1 VVGLG
6 AMGGR
11 MAARLL
17 DAGYPVTVWNRSPAA
32 AEPLSRRGAAVAAT
46 PAEAAAGAQTL
57 ITMVSGP
64 QALRAVT
71 EGTAGVAAGAHRSL
85 TVIEMSTVGPGA
97 VTRLAD
103 ALPAGTGL
111 LDAPVLG
118 SVREAEAGTL
128 TIFAGGPAAELDRA
142 RPLLAALGTVMATGP
157 LGSGAAAKLMAN
169 MALFSTV
176 AALGEAIALGRALGL
191 GPDVLADVLAV
202 TPLGE
207 QAARRRPAIDAGDY
221 PRRFALSLARKD
233 AGLIGQAARSAGAE
247 LRLAEAARAW
257 LADAEAAGWGEHD
270 YTAVLAAILGPRHPR
285 DPARDTRDRNA
296 PDRKAPARKA
306 PARDTPARKAPA
318 RDTPARDTPARDT
331 PARDTP
337 ARPPRRYDGL
347 ILDLDGVVWL
357 GGQPIGG
364 AAEAVARLR
373 GHGTRVLFLTND
385 PGESRARQ
393 AARLAAAG
401 IPASADEVITSGYAM
416 GRYLASRPEL
426 AGRPALVCGPPAL
439 GEEIARAGIRAL
451 PLDQAGQAG
460 HAGQA
465 TQATQAGM
473 VIVAG
478 HEGFGY
484 AELRAAIRAIAGGAA
499 LFATGRDPV
508 VPTSDGPL
516 PATGAVLAAVE
527 AATGVTATV
536 IGKPHPFIF
545 GIARDAL
552 PGCEHIA
559 MVGDNLDADI
569 AGARNAGLEAILV
582 LTGATAEPDLRR
594 SPVRPDRVL
603 ASLAALGAEL
613 EGG

>member
-270 YTAVLAAILGPRHPR
+270 YTAVLAAILGPPHPR
-285 DPARDTRDRNA
+285 DTKTPDTNA
-296 PDRKAPARKA
+296 PDTATPHTKTPDTKTPDTKTPDTRAPGAA
-306 PARDTPARKAPA
+306 
-318 RDTPARDTPARDT
+318 
-331 PARDTP
+331 
-337 ARPPRRYDGL
+337 PRRYDGL

-357 GGQPIGG
+357 GRQPIPG
-364 AAEAVARLR
+364 AAGAVARLR
-373 GHGTRVLFLTND
+373 RHGTRVVFLTND
-385 PGESRARQ
+385 PGESRAAQ

-401 IPASADEVITSGYAM
+401 FPASADEVITSGYAIA
-416 GRYLASRPEL
+416 RYLASRPGL
-426 AGRPALVCGPPAL
+426 DPRPALVCGPPAL
-439 GEEIARAGIRAL
+439 GEEIARAGIRSV
-451 PLDQAGQAG
+451 PLDQAGR
-460 HAGQA
+460 
-465 TQATQAGM
+465 AGM

-484 AELRAAIRAIAGGAA
+484 AELRAAIRAVAGGAA
-499 LFATGRDPV
+499 LFATGRDPI
-508 VPTSDGPL
+508 VPTRDGPL

-569 AGARNAGLEAILV
+569 TGARNAGLHAILV
-582 LTGATAEPDLRR
+582 LTGATTEPDLRR
-594 SPVRPDRVL
+594 SPVQPDRVL
-603 ASLAALGAEL
+603 PSLAALGAEL
-613 EGG
+613 EGD

>member
-1 VVGLG
+1 
-6 AMGGR
+6 
-11 MAARLL
+11 
-17 DAGYPVTVWNRSPAA
+17 
-32 AEPLSRRGAAVAAT
+32 
-46 PAEAAAGAQTL
+46 
-57 ITMVSGP
+57 
-64 QALRAVT
+64 
-71 EGTAGVAAGAHRSL
+71 
-85 TVIEMSTVGPGA
+85 
-97 VTRLAD
+97 
-103 ALPAGTGL
+103 
-111 LDAPVLG
+111 VLG

-176 AALGEAIALGRALGL
+176 AALGEAISLGRALGL
-191 GPDVLADVLAV
+191 RPDALADVLAV
-202 TPLGE
+202 TPLAE
-207 QAARRRPAIDAGDY
+207 QAVRRRPAIEAGDY

-270 YTAVLAAILGPRHPR
+270 YTAVLAAILGPPHPR
-285 DPARDTRDRNA
+285 DTKTPDTKTPDTKTPDTRA
-296 PDRKAPARKA
+296 PGAA
-306 PARDTPARKAPA
+306 
-318 RDTPARDTPARDT
+318 
-331 PARDTP
+331 
-337 ARPPRRYDGL
+337 PRRYDGL
-347 ILDLDGVVWL
+347 ILDQDGVVWL
-357 GGQPIGG
+357 GRQPIPG
-364 AAEAVARLR
+364 AAGAVARLR
-373 GHGTRVLFLTND
+373 RHGTRVVFLTND
-385 PGESRARQ
+385 PGESRAAQ

-401 IPASADEVITSGYAM
+401 FPASADEVITSGYAIA
-416 GRYLASRPEL
+416 RYLASRPGL
-426 AGRPALVCGPPAL
+426 DPRPALVCGPPAL
-439 GEEIARAGIRAL
+439 GEEIARAGIRSV
-451 PLDQAGQAG
+451 PLDQAGR
-460 HAGQA
+460 
-465 TQATQAGM
+465 AGM

-569 AGARNAGLEAILV
+569 AGARRAGLEAILV
-582 LTGATAEPDLRR
+582 LTGATTEPGLRR
-594 SPVRPDRVL
+594 SPVQPDRVL
-603 ASLAALGAEL
+603 PSLAALGAEL
-613 EGG
+613 EGD

>member
-1 VVGLG
+1 MKPVAVVGLG

-11 MAARLL
+11 LAARLL
-17 DAGYPVTVWNRSPAA
+17 DAGHPVTVWNRSPGAA
-32 AEPLSRRGAAVAAT
+32 AALASRGATVAAT
-46 PAEAAAGAQTL
+46 PAAAAAGVQTL
-57 ITMVSGP
+57 ITMVSDP

-71 EGTAGVAAGAHRSL
+71 EGASGVAAGAHRTL
-85 TVIEMSTVGPGA
+85 TVIEMSTVGPDA

-118 SVREAEAGTL
+118 SVREAEAGSL

-142 RPLLAALGTVMATGP
+142 RPLLSVLGTVIATGP

-169 MALFSTV
+169 LALFSTV

-191 GPDVLADVLAV
+191 RPDSVADVLAV
-202 TPLGE
+202 TPLAE

-233 AGLIGQAARSAGAE
+233 AGLIDQAARSAGAD
-247 LRLAEAARAW
+247 LRLAEAARGW
-257 LADAEAAGWGEHD
+257 LAEAEAAGWGEHD
-270 YTAVLAAILGPRHPR
+270 YTAVLAAILGPRRPPDAAR
-285 DPARDTRDRNA
+285 DPARDGA
-296 PDRKAPARKA
+296 AR
-306 PARDTPARKAPA
+306 R
-318 RDTPARDTPARDT
+318 
-331 PARDTP
+331 
-337 ARPPRRYDGL
+337 PRRYDGL
-347 ILDLDGVVWL
+347 ILDLDGVIWL
-357 GGQPIGG
+357 GSEPIAG

-373 GHGTRVLFLTND
+373 GHGTRVVFLTND

-393 AARLAAAG
+393 AARLAASG
-401 IPASADEVITSGYAM
+401 IPATADEVVTSGHAM
-416 GRYLASRPEL
+416 ARYLAACPEL
-426 AGRPALVCGPPAL
+426 DGRPALVCGPPAL
-439 GEEIARAGIRAL
+439 GEEIARAGIAAV
-451 PLDQAGQAG
+451 PLDRPG
-460 HAGQA
+460 
-465 TQATQAGM
+465 QAGM

-499 LFATGRDPV
+499 LFATGRDPI
-508 VPTSDGPL
+508 VPTGDGPL

-559 MVGDNLDADI
+559 MVGDNLAADI
-569 AGARNAGLEAILV
+569 AGARGAGLEAILV
-582 LTGATAEPDLRR
+582 LTGATAEPDLGR
-594 SPVRPDRVL
+594 SPVQPDRVL
-603 ASLAALGAEL
+603 PSLAALGAEL
-613 EGG
+613 EGD

>member
-1 VVGLG
+1 MNAVAVVGLG
-6 AMGGR
+6 AMGSR

-17 DAGYPVTVWNRSPAA
+17 DAGHPVTVWNRSPAA
-32 AEPLSRRGAAVAAT
+32 AAALSGLGATVAAT
-46 PAEAAAGAQTL
+46 PAEAAAGAQAL

-64 QALRAVT
+64 RALRAVT
-71 EGTAGVAAGAHRSL
+71 EGAAGVAAGAHGSL
-85 TVIEMSTVGPGA
+85 TVIEMSTVGPDA
-97 VTRLAD
+97 VTRLAG

-118 SVREAEAGTL
+118 SVPEAEAGTL
-128 TIFAGGPAAELDRA
+128 TILAGGPAAEVDRA
-142 RPLLAALGTVMATGP
+142 RPLLSVLGTVVAAGP
-157 LGSGAAAKLMAN
+157 LGSGAAAKLTAN

-191 GPDVLADVLAV
+191 RPDVLADVLAV
-202 TPLGE
+202 TPLAD
-207 QAARRRPAIDAGDY
+207 QAVRRRPAIDADDY

-233 AGLIGQAARSAGAE
+233 ADLIGQAARSAGAE
-247 LRLAEAARAW
+247 LRLAEAARGW

-285 DPARDTRDRNA
+285 APACGDPACG
-296 PDRKAPARKA
+296 APAPR
-306 PARDTPARKAPA
+306 
-318 RDTPARDTPARDT
+318 
-331 PARDTP
+331 
-337 ARPPRRYDGL
+337 PRRYDGL

-357 GGQPIGG
+357 GSQPIAG
-364 AAEAVARLR
+364 AAEAIARLR
-373 GHGTRVLFLTND
+373 GRGTRVVFLTND

-401 IPASADEVITSGYAM
+401 IPATADDVITSGYAM
-416 GRYLASRPEL
+416 ARYLASCPEL
-426 AGRPALVCGPPAL
+426 DGRPALVCGPPAL
-439 GEEIARAGIRAL
+439 RKEIARAGIR
-451 PLDQAGQAG
+451 PVSRDRAG
-460 HAGQA
+460 
-465 TQATQAGM
+465 QAGM

-536 IGKPHPFIF
+536 IGKPHPFVF

-559 MVGDNLDADI
+559 MVGDNLAADI
-569 AGARNAGLEAILV
+569 AGARHAGLEAILV
-582 LTGATAEPDLRR
+582 LTGATTEHDLGR
-594 SPVRPDRVL
+594 SPVQPDRVL
-603 ASLAALGAEL
+603 PSLAALGTEL
-613 EGG
+613 EGD